1 LPAFASAGPGVRIA
15 RLSVAQG
22 DVQIDRNSGDG
33 WEQAVNNM
41 PIVGGARLFAG
52 DNSRAEIEFED
63 GSSVRLAGP
72 AQVSVSQLSLAADGT
87 PVTHIEIDSG
97 MVYVNARLNHP
108 ADFQIIAS
116 TGESFAVTKPSRLR
130 FKAGEQVASLS
141 VIEGEVQI
149 AKNGGDNSTLQAGQS
164 YNYIL
169 GQPGSAVRSASVP
182 PQTEDSWDQQRDT
195 YNDQNAAAGAQYSG
209 SADPNAPGVADL
221 GAYGNYANI
230 PDCGDCWQPNGVGPD
245 WNPYDNG
252 AWSYYDDWGWTFVSG
267 YPWGWA
273 PFYYGNWFYAGGRG
287 WWWRPGGPHGGWG
300 TAGGWRPLPH
310 YLNAPAHGFSAPR
323 PPAHL
328 ARGTVAVPGSNLR
341 VGPISQTHA
350 ATNAFANT
358 HSTSASAIA
367 ANAGTRDIGPPASA
381 HPMSNGVSNGVSH
394 GASAAASNRV
404 SSGVSSKA
412 ASSNGAPTISGEK
425 GTYRLSNP
433 TAGGRNSFVDRPSI
447 ASAVHGEGASR
458 ATGYSAAA
466 GHNYGGYGSGG
477 YGGGGYGSSTPGG
490 GSVPRSGPPATVS
503 HAASASASEAHA
515 GGSSGFHGGG
525 GGGGSHGGGG
535 GHR

>member
-1 LPAFASAGPGVRIA
+1 MIPRGVRRLCLVILAAALPAFAAGPGVRIA

-41 PIVGGARLFAG
+41 PVIGGVRLFAG
-52 DNSRAEIEFED
+52 DNSRAEIEFDD

-72 AQVSVSQLSLAADGT
+72 AQVTISQLSFAADGT
-87 PVTHIEIDSG
+87 PVTHIGIDSG
-97 MVYVNARLNHP
+97 LVYVNARLNHP
-108 ADFQIIAS
+108 SDFSVIAS

-141 VIEGEVQI
+141 VIEGEVQV
-149 AKNGGDNSTLQAGQS
+149 AKDGGSTTLQAGQS

-169 GQPGSAVRSASVP
+169 GQPESAVRSASVP

-195 YNDQNAAAGAQYSG
+195 YNDQNAAAGAKYSG
-209 SADPNAPGVADL
+209 SEDANAPGVADL
-221 GAYGNYANI
+221 GAYGAYANV

-287 WWWRPGGPHGGWG
+287 WWWRPGGPHGWG
-300 TAGGWRPLPH
+300 GTGGGWRPLPH
-310 YLNAPAHGFSAPR
+310 YVNAPAHGFTAPHL
-323 PPAHL
+323 PAHL
-328 ARGTVAVPGSNLR
+328 SHGTVAVAGSNLR

-350 ATNAFANT
+350 AGNSAANS
-358 HSTSASAIA
+358 HSFTGAPASAYT
-367 ANAGTRDIGPPASA
+367 GVRDIGPAGTGA
-381 HPMSNGVSNGVSH
+381 HLASNGAANGGSR
-394 GASAAASNRV
+394 GG
-404 SSGVSSKA
+404 SGKA
-412 ASSNGAPTISGEK
+412 ASKNGAPTISGEK

-433 TAGGRNSFVDRPSI
+433 TAGGRNGFVDRASI
-447 ASAVHGEGASR
+447 ESAVRGEGGSR
-458 ATGYSAAA
+458 TTGYFASA
-466 GHNYGGYGSGG
+466 GHNYPGSAR
-477 YGGGGYGSSTPGG
+477 GG
-490 GSVPRSGPPATVS
+490 GSVSGSPRSGPPASAIS
-503 HAASASASEAHA
+503 HASSAPASHA
-515 GGSSGFHGGG
+515 GGSSGGHVGGG

-535 GHR
+535 GGGGHR